1 MSLRIPPRWNRR
13 DNDATRRRD
22 TELRELIDEWSLPED
37 PDERRRIKNRLIM
50 LAAALPIVQLMR
62 WLFR

>member
-1 MSLRIPPRWNRR
+1 M
-13 DNDATRRRD
+13 
-22 TELRELIDEWSLPED
+22 LIDEWSLPED
-37 PDERRRIKNRLIM
+37 PDERRRTKNRLIM